1 MLPLLC
7 FGMFTLTKLL
17 SGKMPNY
24 QDLYGRTRRR
34 ELKNVGSYFKPSR
47 AYNTH
52 SAALGNQ
59 AKRHVVLAKKKIIG
73 YRQHY
78 TESHNVW
85 PSANLIEISIDL
97 RATIARWGGNFHVRF
112 AVFFSGEPC

>member
-7 FGMFTLTKLL
+7 FGMFTLTKPLG
-17 SGKMPNY
+17 GKMPNY

-59 AKRHVVLAKKKIIG
+59 AKRHVVLAKKKKKLLAIVNNNTQ
-73 YRQHY
+73 RV
-78 TESHNVW
+78 TM
-85 PSANLIEISIDL
+85 
-97 RATIARWGGNFHVRF
+97 
-112 AVFFSGEPC
+112 SG